1 MPRHSKNNTASSVF
15 TYHEAHKLDYGT
27 KRQRLGRDSFRN
39 YNACFLC
46 LQTARD
52 PVCCAEGHIACR
64 ECMYENILQQ
74 REAIKLEQQ
83 QTEQKLQELNNKK
96 EMEEEEAKR
105 ALLNEFDKTQNSM
118 LGNRHHTNFKN
129 EQDVDKPKSD
139 KSEHDSISSN
149 NSSGKKRKFEF
160 TEEDIRSVAE
170 KDIERTSLQLK
181 VEKEEAAKPKI
192 ASFWVVMLE
201 VRPSLTP
208 AADNSLLKPVKTQ
221 VLCHAI
227 EKAHPLSMKSLI
239 DVKFQ
244 NEGNDKDKNVCPA
257 CLKSLTNT
265 SKLSIMRT
273 CGHIICN
280 TCVDMFVKKPKKCY
294 VCEKKVKSKD
304 IVDMTPEGTGFASSS
319 TKAVAEKYTLA
330 FQ

>member
-1 MPRHSKNNTASSVF
+1 
-15 TYHEAHKLDYGT
+15 
-27 KRQRLGRDSFRN
+27 
-39 YNACFLC
+39 
-46 LQTARD
+46 
-52 PVCCAEGHIACR
+52 
-64 ECMYENILQQ
+64 MYENILQQ

-118 LGNRHHTNFKN
+118 LGNRHHTNSKN

-201 VRPSLTP
+201 VRVYFV
-208 AADNSLLKPVKTQ
+208 LLNGLIFFI
-221 VLCHAI
+221 LC
-227 EKAHPLSMKSLI
+227 L
-239 DVKFQ
+239 
-244 NEGNDKDKNVCPA
+244 
-257 CLKSLTNT
+257 
-265 SKLSIMRT
+265 
-273 CGHIICN
+273 
-280 TCVDMFVKKPKKCY
+280 
-294 VCEKKVKSKD
+294 
-304 IVDMTPEGTGFASSS
+304 
-319 TKAVAEKYTLA
+319 
-330 FQ
+330 